1 MEYDVLI
8 FKKTDGTLKTYPKM
22 RATSC
27 TGKDAKIHQI
37 GAHAVTEFRIPV
49 EIFYWKLIAVNVLR
63 PHKMGNPRN
72 SCEE

>member
-49 EIFYWKLIAVNVLR
+49 EIFY
-63 PHKMGNPRN
+63 
-72 SCEE
+72 